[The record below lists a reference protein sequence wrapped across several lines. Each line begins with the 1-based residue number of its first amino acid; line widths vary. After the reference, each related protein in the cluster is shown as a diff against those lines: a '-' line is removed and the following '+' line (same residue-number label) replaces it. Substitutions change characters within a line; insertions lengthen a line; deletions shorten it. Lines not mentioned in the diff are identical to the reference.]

1 MHRDFDLGMKA
12 AAREEVY
19 QTFAH
24 QLHHD
29 GSLSRLLKSDTVVI
43 NGILANYYDIPGV
56 TGDAFREVKLPPGSP
71 RGGLLGMAGI
81 LAMGGNGEHT
91 SPVERGAWVLRKLM
105 HSPPPPAPPNV
116 PMLTRLEGKPLTTRE
131 LIAAHQEEPQCAQCH
146 RKIDPIGFGL
156 ENFSAAGKWRT
167 EDDRPSVP
175 ANRRTIDPSGAFYKG
190 ETFRDYPE
198 LRDQIAA
205 KPERFA
211 RGFAEALIEYGLG
224 RSVGFQDEDL
234 IEAMMSRA
242 QAKDFAIREFV
253 HALVSSKEFRSK

>member
-1 MHRDFDLGMKA
+1 
-12 AAREEVY
+12 
-19 QTFAH
+19 
-24 QLHHD
+24 
-29 GSLSRLLKSDTVVI
+29 
-43 NGILANYYDIPGV
+43 
-56 TGDAFREVKLPPGSP
+56 
-71 RGGLLGMAGI
+71 
-81 LAMGGNGEHT
+81 
-91 SPVERGAWVLRKLM
+91 
-105 HSPPPPAPPNV
+105 
-116 PMLTRLEGKPLTTRE
+116 MLTRLEGKPLTTRE

-167 EDDRPSVP
+167 EDDRPGVP
-175 ANRRTIDPSGAFYKG
+175 ANRRTIDPSGAFFKG
-190 ETFRDYPE
+190 ASFRDYPE

-242 QAKDFAIREFV
+242 RAKDFAIREFV